1 MVLRTGLTGLRRGE
15 MSRLQL
21 LSPPASRR
29 YRLIDAALQPHPQ
42 LDGLY
47 ESLDAALEEARS
59 WCCSVGSQLPGLPIG
74 VEVSTT
80 AGNWRTVRYPQA
92 LC

>member
-1 MVLRTGLTGLRRGE
+1 MTH
-15 MSRLQL
+15 LQL
-21 LSPPASRR
+21 LAAPVSRR

-47 ESLDAALEEARS
+47 ESLDAALEEALA
-59 WCCSVGSQLPGLPIG
+59 WVGSLTVSQPLAIG

-80 AGNWRTVRYPQA
+80 SGGWRTVRYPQC
-92 LC
+92 LT